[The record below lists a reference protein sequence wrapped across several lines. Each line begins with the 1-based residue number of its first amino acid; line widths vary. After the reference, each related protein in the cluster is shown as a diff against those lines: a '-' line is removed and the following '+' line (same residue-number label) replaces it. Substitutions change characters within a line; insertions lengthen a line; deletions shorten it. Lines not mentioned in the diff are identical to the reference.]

1 MKSTLL
7 KLLVALFTLS
17 LIAAACG
24 SDDDTA
30 DSGDSDALAEAE
42 AALAAAEDAIEA
54 AEAEAA
60 EAQAAAEAAEAAA
73 SAGEDTN
80 PLAGTAVRITGP
92 VRSPDEV
99 AGLMGALDAFA
110 EANDMTI
117 FYVGS
122 ADWES
127 EINVQIEAG
136 TPPDISIFPQPGKLA
151 DFARDGF
158 VVPLPDEGW
167 RTPANR
173 STPSRP

>member
-17 LIAAACG
+17 LVAAACG

-60 EAQAAAEAAEAAA
+60 EAQAAAEAAAA
-73 SAGEDTN
+73 SDGGDTN

-99 AGLMGALDAFA
+99 AGLMGALDA
-110 EANDMTI
+110 
-117 FYVGS
+117 V
-122 ADWES
+122 
-127 EINVQIEAG
+127 
-136 TPPDISIFPQPGKLA
+136 
-151 DFARDGF
+151 R
-158 VVPLPDEGW
+158 
-167 RTPANR
+167 
-173 STPSRP
+173 

>member
-17 LIAAACG
+17 LVAAACG

-73 SAGEDTN
+73 SAGGTPTRLRA
-80 PLAGTAVRITGP
+80 PLSASP
-92 VRSPDEV
+92 VRS
-99 AGLMGALDAFA
+99 
-110 EANDMTI
+110 
-117 FYVGS
+117 
-122 ADWES
+122 
-127 EINVQIEAG
+127 
-136 TPPDISIFPQPGKLA
+136 
-151 DFARDGF
+151 AR
-158 VVPLPDEGW
+158 
-167 RTPANR
+167 RTRSPA
-173 STPSRP
+173 

>member
-17 LIAAACG
+17 LVAAACG

-73 SAGEDTN
+73 SAGGDTN

-99 AGLMGALDAFA
+99 AGLMGALD
-110 EANDMTI
+110 
-117 FYVGS
+117 
-122 ADWES
+122 
-127 EINVQIEAG
+127 
-136 TPPDISIFPQPGKLA
+136 
-151 DFARDGF
+151 
-158 VVPLPDEGW
+158 
-167 RTPANR
+167 
-173 STPSRP
+173 PSLKPTT